1 MKGLL
6 LKEFYNL
13 KFYCLIYYLI
23 DIVVFIIFAVATF
36 YGIKQLDPNKMITS
50 SEAMGLLFTN
60 SVASV
65 SYLLFFPSFLLN
77 ISYEIDEKNNV
88 TKFLIGTGVSKGDIV
103 RSKLVVGFAS
113 YALPL
118 LLLILI
124 SFTPLFSGD
133 LSRYFGV
140 EKIVS
145 SFLIFL
151 SSCLLNIAVVLA
163 LICYLDFVKAR
174 FISTF
179 LTIVIIGIEVSMYA
193 VVLFYDTPTF
203 NMPTYAIYI
212 FSSLYF
218 VIMCAISISLYLLSL
233 KKYESKEF

>member
-13 KFYCLIYYLI
+13 KFYGLIYYLI
-23 DIVVFIIFAVATF
+23 DIVVFIFFAVATF
-36 YGIKQLDPNKMITS
+36 YGIKTIDPNKTLS
-50 SEAMGLLFTN
+50 CTEAMGLLFTN

-65 SYLLFFPSFLLN
+65 AYLLFFPSFLLN

-103 RSKLVVGFAS
+103 RSKLIVGFAS
-113 YALPL
+113 YALPF
-118 LLLILI
+118 LLLIFI
-124 SFTPLFSGD
+124 SFTPL
-133 LSRYFGV
+133 LSADIGRYFGV
-140 EKIVS
+140 EKIVGV
-145 SFLIFL
+145 FLIFL

-179 LTIVIIGIEVSMYA
+179 LTIIIIGIEIGMYSI
-193 VVLFYDTPTF
+193 VLFYDTPTL

-212 FSSLYF
+212 FSGLFFIIFCS
-218 VIMCAISISLYLLSL
+218 ISITLYLLSL